1 MRRQATFLRLIS
13 VYQTSGKHA
22 SATQAVKSV
31 KTIQR
36 GHGLHWLMGFG
47 TLGLFVVSVIDSSII
62 PLPVPGSTDLLLILL
77 VAHRGDP
84 VLAAVAATVGSIL
97 GGYLTWG
104 TGSKGGEAALHRYLP
119 KRFSKRLFGWVE
131 RNGTV
136 AVVASAL
143 LPPPFPLM
151 PMLLAA
157 GALGVSRKKFLVSF
171 GVTRAFRYA
180 MVAWLAA
187 IYGRAMV
194 RAFNHYLAG
203 WSSTIMWIYLGLVA
217 AGICYGVWKFR
228 RERGGQVRAPQ
239 GAALSTK

>member
-13 VYQTSGKHA
+13 VYQTSGKHV

-62 PLPVPGSTDLLLILL
+62 PLPVPGSADLLLILL
-77 VAHRGDP
+77 EAHRGDP

-104 TGSKGGEAALHRYLP
+104 TGSKGGEAALHRHLP

-171 GVTRAFRYA
+171 SLARTFRYA
-180 MVAWLAA
+180 LVAWLADT
-187 IYGRAMV
+187 YGRV
-194 RAFNHYLAG
+194 
-203 WSSTIMWIYLGLVA
+203 V
-217 AGICYGVWKFR
+217 
-228 RERGGQVRAPQ
+228 
-239 GAALSTK
+239 